1 MDGSRSYYYSGAAK
15 LPIRYG
21 VKKFRIFKKLGRCF
35 HFLNDW
41 YGFHQGNGS
50 NQHKQNEK
58 VFNIAQSDEP
68 STQKELAQSYGITQ
82 QTMNNYMRMA
92 SMIPEL
98 EDLVDTGIVT
108 NTTTL
113 ASVRYLSPDLQD
125 EDSKLRALISNN
137 FGRRKNDPTKDR
149 KALATYVE
157 LKGNSHDG
165 NRKSKDQNGLLNLDE
180 IAKEL
185 NMSKSNLKRA
195 LRIERYLTDSMKE
208 LLDKGVI
215 IK

>member
-1 MDGSRSYYYSGAAK
+1 MSGKGWECSWNILNFKGFWRWRERIRELFFYSSIIYIIK
-15 LPIRYG
+15 EC
-21 VKKFRIFKKLGRCF
+21 KWEQFSFREIKDLIESNLRQRVLGNTNPVKLGRCF

-108 NTTTL
+108 KTTTL
-113 ASVRYLSPDLQD
+113 VMMKNLSTDGQR
-125 EDSKLRALISNN
+125 ELISHLET
-137 FGRRKNDPTKDR
+137 PC
-149 KALATYVE
+149 Y
-157 LKGNSHDG
+157 
-165 NRKSKDQNGLLNLDE
+165 
-180 IAKEL
+180 I
-185 NMSKSNLKRA
+185 
-195 LRIERYLTDSMKE
+195 YLYDYS
-208 LLDKGVI
+208 I
-215 IK
+215 IKDYTG